1 MIEWPEIKFPPINLW
16 NAPKQE
22 SVMSKG
28 DKDRTNN
35 KKAYDENYDRIFRNA
50 KTAQLQVTDLNW
62 DGDLDEE
69 EAEDCYH
76 GIQGDTRNPEDY
88 YKNIEVVTLP
98 KQHMIKR
105 LLNRMNKQFPETLKS
120 LKDKS

>member
-1 MIEWPEIKFPPINLW
+1 
-16 NAPKQE
+16 
-22 SVMSKG
+22 MSKG
-28 DKDRTNN
+28 DKDRTTN

-50 KTAQLQVTDLNW
+50 KTAQLEVTDLNW
-62 DGDLDEE
+62 DGNVEEDEV
-69 EAEDCYH
+69 EDECYH

-98 KQHMIKR
+98 KQHMISRMMEK
-105 LLNRMNKQFPETLKS
+105 LNKKYPETLKA

>member
-1 MIEWPEIKFPPINLW
+1 
-16 NAPKQE
+16 
-22 SVMSKG
+22 MSKG
-28 DKDRTNN
+28 DKDRTTN
-35 KKAYDENYDRIFRNA
+35 KKAYDDNYDRIFRNA

-62 DGDLDEE
+62 DGDLEDEE
-69 EAEDCYH
+69 VEECYH

-98 KQHMIKR
+98 KQHMISR
-105 LLNRMNKQFPETLKS
+105 LLKKLNKKYPSTLEA

>member
-1 MIEWPEIKFPPINLW
+1 
-16 NAPKQE
+16 
-22 SVMSKG
+22 MSKG
-28 DKDRTNN
+28 DKDRTTN

-62 DGDLDEE
+62 DGDLEDEE
-69 EAEDCYH
+69 VEECYH
-76 GIQGDTRNPEDY
+76 GLEGDTRNPEDY

-98 KQHMIKR
+98 KQHMISRMMEK
-105 LLNRMNKQFPETLKS
+105 LNKKYPNTLKA

>member
-1 MIEWPEIKFPPINLW
+1 
-16 NAPKQE
+16 
-22 SVMSKG
+22 MSKG
-28 DKDRTNN
+28 DKDRTTN
-35 KKAYDENYDRIFRNA
+35 KKEYDKNYDRIFLNA

-62 DGDLDEE
+62 DGDLDDE
-69 EAEDCYH
+69 EAEECYH

-88 YKNIEVVTLP
+88 YKNIEVVTIP

>member
-1 MIEWPEIKFPPINLW
+1 
-16 NAPKQE
+16 
-22 SVMSKG
+22 MSKG
-28 DKDRTNN
+28 DKDRTTN

-62 DGDLDEE
+62 DGDLEDEE
-69 EAEDCYH
+69 VEECYH
-76 GIQGDTRNPEDY
+76 GLEGDTRNPEDY

-98 KQHMIKR
+98 KQHMISRMMKK
-105 LLNRMNKQFPETLKS
+105 LNNKYPNTLKA